1 MKKLS
6 LLQIDNCYED
16 YSAGSSLDKIMKEIV
31 HQYEE
36 STRNNPFLS
45 AQDIQNYEKIK
56 DRLYM
61 QVVNPKW
68 NQKYLEHKYYVP
80 FLDLAIVFYVDTV
93 AEFKSMNPADVV
105 QYIEGEPHIGSVPVD
120 AGATNIE
127 TQEKV
132 IGLNTENSEINEGM
146 IRFDIIFYVQMKD
159 GLSQIIVNVEAQK
172 AEPSSYDILNRAIFY
187 VSRMI
192 SSQKGRDFVKSNYN
206 DIKRVYSIWICM
218 NVDEHSMSH
227 IHLTR
232 DDIIGSHNWKG
243 DIDLLNIVLLGL
255 AEDLPEKTEE
265 YELHRLLGALLSS
278 KLKVDEKLDIIG
290 NEFQIPL
297 ESDIRKDVSEMC
309 NLSQG
314 IEDRAFERGT
324 ANGISIGKKEGVAE
338 VVLKLIKKG
347 VSIEQVSDMLDMD
360 IKDVQM
366 IVIYKSDSHK

>member
-1 MKKLS
+1 MDKDIKKS
-6 LLQIDNCYED
+6 ISATDKDAQYDEKAKNLLGHKIILAHILVKTIDEFK
-16 YSAGSSLDKIMKEIV
+16 GM
-31 HQYEE
+31 
-36 STRNNPFLS
+36 
-45 AQDIQNYEKIK
+45 
-56 DRLYM
+56 
-61 QVVNPKW
+61 NPK
-68 NQKYLEHKYYVP
+68 
-80 FLDLAIVFYVDTV
+80 
-93 AEFKSMNPADVV
+93 DVV
-105 QYIEGEPHIGSVPVD
+105 QYIEGEPYISTVPVD
-120 AGATNIE
+120 AGSTNVE
-127 TQEKV
+127 KEQDGEKV

-146 IRFDIIFYVQMKD
+146 IRFDIIFYVRMKD

-232 DDIIGSHNWKG
+232 NDIIGSHNWKG

-255 AEDLPEKTEE
+255 AEDLPEKAEE

-324 ANGISIGKKEGVAE
+324 ANGISIGKKEGLAE

-360 IKDVQM
+360 IKDVQD
-366 IVIYKSDSHK
+366 IIENK

>member
-1 MKKLS
+1 M
-6 LLQIDNCYED
+6 D
-16 YSAGSSLDKIMKEIV
+16 
-31 HQYEE
+31 
-36 STRNNPFLS
+36 
-45 AQDIQNYEKIK
+45 
-56 DRLYM
+56 
-61 QVVNPKW
+61 
-68 NQKYLEHKYYVP
+68 
-80 FLDLAIVFYVDTV
+80 
-93 AEFKSMNPADVV
+93 
-105 QYIEGEPHIGSVPVD
+105 
-120 AGATNIE
+120 
-127 TQEKV
+127 
-132 IGLNTENSEINEGM
+132 TENSEINEGM
-146 IRFDIIFYVQMKD
+146 IRFDIIFYVRMKD

-227 IHLTR
+227 IHLTK

-255 AEDLPEKTEE
+255 AEDLPKKAEK

-297 ESDIRKDVSEMC
+297 ENDIRKDVSEMC

-314 IEDRAFERGT
+314 IEDRDYERGT
-324 ANGISIGKKEGVAE
+324 ANGLAKA
-338 VVLKLIKKG
+338 VLRMYKKG
-347 VSIEQVSDMLDMD
+347 YSIEQISDTLDMD
-360 IKDVQM
+360 IKEVQD
-366 IVIYKSDSHK
+366 IIENATNK

>member
-1 MKKLS
+1 M
-6 LLQIDNCYED
+6 D
-16 YSAGSSLDKIMKEIV
+16 
-31 HQYEE
+31 
-36 STRNNPFLS
+36 
-45 AQDIQNYEKIK
+45 
-56 DRLYM
+56 
-61 QVVNPKW
+61 
-68 NQKYLEHKYYVP
+68 
-80 FLDLAIVFYVDTV
+80 
-93 AEFKSMNPADVV
+93 
-105 QYIEGEPHIGSVPVD
+105 
-120 AGATNIE
+120 
-127 TQEKV
+127 
-132 IGLNTENSEINEGM
+132 TENSEINEGM
-146 IRFDIIFYVQMKD
+146 IRFDIIFYVRMKD

-227 IHLTR
+227 IHLTK

-255 AEDLPEKTEE
+255 AEDLPKKAEK

-297 ESDIRKDVSEMC
+297 ENDIRKDVSEMC

-314 IEDRAFERGT
+314 IEDRAYERGT
-324 ANGISIGKKEGVAE
+324 ANRLAKA
-338 VVLKLIKKG
+338 VLRMYKKG
-347 VSIEQVSDMLDMD
+347 YSIEQISDTLDMD
-360 IKDVQM
+360 IKEVQD
-366 IVIYKSDSHK
+366 IIENATNK

>member
-1 MKKLS
+1 
-6 LLQIDNCYED
+6 
-16 YSAGSSLDKIMKEIV
+16 
-31 HQYEE
+31 
-36 STRNNPFLS
+36 
-45 AQDIQNYEKIK
+45 
-56 DRLYM
+56 
-61 QVVNPKW
+61 
-68 NQKYLEHKYYVP
+68 
-80 FLDLAIVFYVDTV
+80 
-93 AEFKSMNPADVV
+93 
-105 QYIEGEPHIGSVPVD
+105 
-120 AGATNIE
+120 
-127 TQEKV
+127 
-132 IGLNTENSEINEGM
+132 
-146 IRFDIIFYVQMKD
+146 
-159 GLSQIIVNVEAQK
+159 
-172 AEPSSYDILNRAIFY
+172 
-187 VSRMI
+187 MI

-255 AEDLPEKTEE
+255 AEDLPEKAEE

-324 ANGISIGKKEGVAE
+324 ANGISIGKK
-338 VVLKLIKKG
+338 KG
-347 VSIEQVSDMLDMD
+347 
-360 IKDVQM
+360 
-366 IVIYKSDSHK
+366 

>member
-1 MKKLS
+1 MDTDIKMSVKATDTKAQYDNKAKQ
-6 LLQIDNCYED
+6 LL
-16 YSAGSSLDKIMKEIV
+16 GHKIILA
-31 HQYEE
+31 HI
-36 STRNNPFLS
+36 L
-45 AQDIQNYEKIK
+45 
-56 DRLYM
+56 
-61 QVVNPKW
+61 VN
-68 NQKYLEHKYYVP
+68 
-80 FLDLAIVFYVDTV
+80 TV
-93 AEFKSMNPADVV
+93 EEFKGMNPIDAV

-127 TQEKV
+127 KQEKV

-146 IRFDIIFYVQMKD
+146 IRFDIIFYVRMKD
-159 GLSQIIVNVEAQK
+159 SLSQIIVNVEAQK
-172 AEPSSYDILNRAIFY
+172 SEPSSYDILNRAIFY

-232 DDIIGSHNWKG
+232 DDIIGFHNWKG

-255 AEDLPEKTEE
+255 AEDLPEKAEK

-297 ESDIRKDVSEMC
+297 ESNIRKDVSEMC

-314 IEDRAFERGT
+314 IEDRAYERGT
-324 ANGISIGKKEGVAE
+324 ANGLAKA
-338 VVLKLIKKG
+338 VLRMYKKG
-347 VSIEQVSDMLDMD
+347 YSIEQISDTLDMD
-360 IKDVQM
+360 IKEVQD
-366 IVIYKSDSHK
+366 IIENK

>member
-1 MKKLS
+1 M
-6 LLQIDNCYED
+6 D
-16 YSAGSSLDKIMKEIV
+16 
-31 HQYEE
+31 
-36 STRNNPFLS
+36 
-45 AQDIQNYEKIK
+45 
-56 DRLYM
+56 
-61 QVVNPKW
+61 
-68 NQKYLEHKYYVP
+68 
-80 FLDLAIVFYVDTV
+80 
-93 AEFKSMNPADVV
+93 
-105 QYIEGEPHIGSVPVD
+105 
-120 AGATNIE
+120 
-127 TQEKV
+127 
-132 IGLNTENSEINEGM
+132 TENSEINEGM
-146 IRFDIIFYVQMKD
+146 IRFDIIFYDRMKD

-227 IHLTR
+227 IHLTK

-255 AEDLPEKTEE
+255 AEDLPKKAEK

-297 ESDIRKDVSEMC
+297 ENDIRKDVSEMC

-314 IEDRAFERGT
+314 IEDRAYERGT
-324 ANGISIGKKEGVAE
+324 ANGLAKAVLRMYKKVY
-338 VVLKLIKKG
+338 
-347 VSIEQVSDMLDMD
+347 SIEQISDTLDMD
-360 IKDVQM
+360 IKEVQD
-366 IVIYKSDSHK
+366 IIENATNK